1 MAIYSFKSVKPII
14 HETAYVHPLAC
25 VIGEVIIGKDVYIGP
40 FASLRGDMGRIVVED
55 GSNVQ
60 DHSMIHMFQG
70 VTVWLKKN
78 SHIGHGAILHGCV
91 LEENCLVGMNAVIM
105 DNVVIGAGS
114 IVGAMSFVPADKT
127 FAARSLIVG
136 NPARAVKEVSDQMLA
151 WKTHGTEQYQA
162 LARECLKTMA
172 PCQPLREMPDNY
184 GLTFDHPFPTWDEFK
199 KKNP

>member
-14 HETAYVHPLAC
+14 DETAYVHPLAC
-25 VIGEVIIGKDVYIGP
+25 VIGEVIIGKNVYIGP

-55 GSNVQ
+55 GGNVQ
-60 DHSMIHMFQG
+60 DHCMIHMFQG

-78 SHIGHGAILHGCV
+78 SHIGHGAIIHGCV

-114 IVGAMSFVPADKT
+114 IVGAMSFVPSDKK
-127 FAARSLIVG
+127 FEARSLIVG
-136 NPARAVKEVSDQMLA
+136 NPARAVREVSDQMLA
-151 WKTHGTEQYQA
+151 WKSEGTRSYQD
-162 LARECLKTMA
+162 LARESAKTLAPCEPLKTM
-172 PCQPLREMPDNY
+172 PPQY
-184 GLTFDHPFPTWDEFK
+184 GLTFENPFPTWDEFK